1 MTVLTTLIQLHKTGE
16 NNRDKER
23 NQFATKPRLE
33 PKRRG
38 KKLKKCHERTNRI
51 NNEVRENIHGGQGRQ
66 AMDNLTEGW

>member
-1 MTVLTTLIQLHKTGE
+1 MQLVMNPFDNNMTVLTKLIQLNKTGE

-38 KKLKKCHERTNRI
+38 KKLKK
-51 NNEVRENIHGGQGRQ
+51 
-66 AMDNLTEGW
+66 MP